1 MRGYLFALAGALVTL
16 AFMFELLRRRRLREK
31 YAALWISLAVVV
43 IVAGAFPQLL
53 TRVAMLVGIAP
64 PLNLVFFLGL
74 LVLLVVPLAIVLHPR
89 VLARLLDGGLRLVR
103 RPPLDQHLTGAVIWR
118 VAGLSVISNGLLGLE
133 VWQLSVDLG
142 GHGGSLVALCVGA
155 YALAAAAG
163 LVAIPLPAGAGLRE
177 AILVLVLAPEIGTPS
192 ATLVALLARLLAT
205 VADVVAAGIV
215 ALATRSPHR
224 AGAAG

>member
-1 MRGYLFALAGALVTL
+1 MIAGYC
-16 AFMFELLRRRRLREK
+16 
-31 YAALWISLAVVV
+31 
-43 IVAGAFPQLL
+43 Q
-53 TRVAMLVGIAP
+53 
-64 PLNLVFFLGL
+64 
-74 LVLLVVPLAIVLHPR
+74 
-89 VLARLLDGGLRLVR
+89 ARLLCRAPSS
-103 RPPLDQHLTGAVIWR
+103 PPLDQHLTGAVIWR

-142 GHGGSLVALCVGA
+142 GHGASLVALCIGA